1 MLGGLFRFQI
11 AFALGYWNR
20 VPTNLTRK
28 KEIFS
33 LKLPGNYAEHYRE
46 RRKTLKIDNTLI
58 PGLAPA
64 PAGTSPD
71 AVVDSGEFALAMDQ
85 ATVVVPPPDPGAIL
99 PTMNGEEANPIQPI
113 AAGQTLDL
121 LQSQINL
128 ASSQVVSPVVP
139 TGEIIPADAGIQTP
153 VETKADLV
161 ATNSEVKPSPVA
173 PDLELT
179 GEDELSAEEAAA
191 LLAVNLNFVA
201 LPEVSTIEVLSDGN
215 EVKGIPHV
223 SSTLVSIAPIAEP
236 QDESLLGDVRAG
248 KSADPTV
255 FVQSQDKA
263 TLLPTPLPIPQET
276 PKAVAEDEPQVKISG
291 LVRNEPNAPQQILEP
306 EMLSAIGLTEI
317 TGESVTPSA
326 PVAKREMVVEGTAIQ
341 SLEESSSE
349 IVVSKPEIQVKP
361 DAPVEEV
368 TAVATPK
375 HSIQT
380 STEVPVEVAEISAKD
395 DQPISSEPELD
406 TATSGKVI
414 STSSAPTS
422 QQSFEDRSD
431 SDESLLQSAVIEPAR
446 PAEVGFQE
454 AGLEVKPVEQTQS
467 TQKVTELPK
476 ETQQEV
482 MQQTVDRIE
491 KMAMHRPISVMT
503 VRLMPEDLGA
513 ITVHIKTMGNK
524 SEAEITATNERVV
537 QALEANRPQLVQ
549 VIEAKGAGL
558 SEMSLKHDASANQ
571 QGQQGTKQEAERNQN
586 FANNVPMNNLPGQA
600 VVSTEVNWNSTG
612 TKSLNMVI

>member
-1 MLGGLFRFQI
+1 M
-11 AFALGYWNR
+11 
-20 VPTNLTRK
+20 
-28 KEIFS
+28 
-33 LKLPGNYAEHYRE
+33 
-46 RRKTLKIDNTLI
+46 KIDNTLI
-58 PGLAPA
+58 PGLASA

-71 AVVDSGEFALAMDQ
+71 AVGDSGEFELALDQ
-85 ATVVVPPPDPGAIL
+85 AAVAAFPPDPGAIT

-128 ASSQVVSPVVP
+128 APSQVVSPVVP
-139 TGEIIPADAGIQTP
+139 TGEIVPIEAGTQTP
-153 VETKADLV
+153 VETEAVPV
-161 ATNSEVKPSPVA
+161 ATSAHVK
-173 PDLELT
+173 LT
-179 GEDELSAEEAAA
+179 ADRPGLDVTGKDALSAEEAAA

-201 LPEVSTIEVLSDGN
+201 LPEVNTIEIPTGGN
-215 EVKGIPHV
+215 EVKGIPQV
-223 SSTLVSIAPIAEP
+223 SSSPGSVAQIAEP

-248 KSADPTV
+248 KSADPV
-255 FVQSQDKA
+255 LLQSQEKGA
-263 TLLPTPLPIPQET
+263 TLPTLEKSSQLVEE
-276 PKAVAEDEPQVKISG
+276 VEPQVKISG
-291 LVRNEPNAPQQILEP
+291 LVRNEPGASQQVLEP

-317 TGESVTPSA
+317 TGELVSPSA
-326 PVAKREMVVEGTAIQ
+326 SDAKRDVIIEGSAIQ
-341 SLEESSSE
+341 TLKESSPE
-349 IVVSKPEIQVKP
+349 LLASKPEIQSKLEVV
-361 DAPVEEV
+361 AEEL
-368 TAVATPK
+368 TALATPK
-375 HSIQT
+375 NSSQT
-380 STEVPVEVAEISAKD
+380 VAEVPVGVAEVSAKD
-395 DQPISSEPELD
+395 DQPISNEPELD
-406 TATSGKVI
+406 QVTSGKVV

-422 QQSFEDRSD
+422 QQSFEDTTD
-431 SDESLLQSAVIEPAR
+431 GDEGLLQTASVESAR
-446 PAEVGFQE
+446 PAEVGYQE
-454 AGLEVKPVEQTQS
+454 TGLDLKPIEKTQGTKQVS
-467 TQKVTELPK
+467 ELPK

-513 ITVHIKTMGNK
+513 ITVQIKTMGNK

-586 FANNVPMNNLPGQA
+586 FANNVPMNNLSGQA
-600 VVSTEVNWNSTG
+600 VVSTEVNWNTTG

>member
-1 MLGGLFRFQI
+1 MLGELFRFQI

-20 VPTNLTRK
+20 VPANLTRK

-58 PGLAPA
+58 PGLASA

-85 ATVVVPPPDPGAIL
+85 ATVIVPPPDPGAIM

-121 LQSQINL
+121 LQSQTNL

-139 TGEIIPADAGIQTP
+139 TGEIIPTQTGTQTSL
-153 VETKADLV
+153 ETEAVL
-161 ATNSEVKPSPVA
+161 ATTSSEVKPSPDA
-173 PDLELT
+173 PDFEVT

-201 LPEVSTIEVLSDGN
+201 LPDS
-215 EVKGIPHV
+215 
-223 SSTLVSIAPIAEP
+223 APGEAP
-236 QDESLLGDVRAG
+236 TESLLGDVRAG
-248 KSADPTV
+248 KSADPTNV
-255 FVQSQDKA
+255 VQSHEKA
-263 TLLPTPLPIPQET
+263 TLLPTPQET
-276 PKAVAEDEPQVKISG
+276 LQVVAEDEPQVKISG
-291 LVRNEPNAPQQILEP
+291 LVRNEPNAPQQVLDP
-306 EMLSAIGLTEI
+306 EMLSAIGLT
-317 TGESVTPSA
+317 
-326 PVAKREMVVEGTAIQ
+326 
-341 SLEESSSE
+341 
-349 IVVSKPEIQVKP
+349 
-361 DAPVEEV
+361 
-368 TAVATPK
+368 
-375 HSIQT
+375 
-380 STEVPVEVAEISAKD
+380 EISAKD
-395 DQPISSEPELD
+395 DQPISSEPEID
-406 TATSGKVI
+406 TVTSGKVVI
-414 STSSAPTS
+414 TSSALAS

-431 SDESLLQSAVIEPAR
+431 SDEGLLQSSVIESAR

-454 AGLEVKPVEQTQS
+454 VGLELKAVDQTQG

-513 ITVHIKTMGNK
+513 ITVQIKTMGNK

-558 SEMSLKHDASANQ
+558 SEMSLRHDASANQ

-600 VVSTEVNWNSTG
+600 VVSTDANWNSTG